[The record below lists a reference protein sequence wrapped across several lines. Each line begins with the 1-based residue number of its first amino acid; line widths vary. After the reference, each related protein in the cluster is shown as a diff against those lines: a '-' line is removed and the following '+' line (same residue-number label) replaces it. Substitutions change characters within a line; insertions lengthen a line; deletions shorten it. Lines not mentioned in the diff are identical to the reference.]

1 MGSSGHG
8 IWTITEAGRAWLREH
23 PDGGKA
29 EIQALTRAGYQ
40 GRKANGRV
48 RPLVVNWIV
57 FCYQIKLY
65 RETAAL
71 FRPIGPDLVDKAL
84 YEHVRKIAQACE
96 VRLK

>member
-1 MGSSGHG
+1 MASGPSQRTIGCGSEN
-8 IWTITEAGRAWLREH
+8 TQTAAGPKSRPWL
-23 PDGGKA
+23 GLA
-29 EIQALTRAGYQ
+29 TRGE
-40 GRKANGRV
+40 KPIDES

-65 RETAAL
+65 RETATL

-96 VRLK
+96 IRLK